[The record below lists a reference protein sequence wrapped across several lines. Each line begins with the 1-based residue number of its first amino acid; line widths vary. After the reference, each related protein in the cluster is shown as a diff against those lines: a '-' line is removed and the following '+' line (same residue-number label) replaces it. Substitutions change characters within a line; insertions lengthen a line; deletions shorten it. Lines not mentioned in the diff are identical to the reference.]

1 MGGNVICAGGGE
13 GARFERSSTGT
24 GRPFMLQPKKR
35 VRKRERTERMEIGK
49 ERGKR
54 RRPGSR
60 RRSTSPDDPQRLP
73 WRSRSLEL
81 PSSEIMEWKRD
92 DDVGRLLRTTASGGR
107 RGSGRGRLHG
117 QRFPCTTVLSAER
130 ERERGVG
137 TFITTVVPHFKS
149 VAALVMRGSWSN
161 GVVIYL
167 IIQTS
172 TVFTSQLT
180 PHRPV

>member
-60 RRSTSPDDPQRLP
+60 RRSTSPDDPRRLP

-117 QRFPCTTVLSAER
+117 QRFPCTTVLSAEG
-130 ERERGVG
+130 ERTWSGNFHHNGRTAFQVRRCTGHEGVMVERRCNLPNN
-137 TFITTVVPHFKS
+137 TD
-149 VAALVMRGSWSN
+149 
-161 GVVIYL
+161 
-167 IIQTS
+167 
-172 TVFTSQLT
+172 
-180 PHRPV
+180 